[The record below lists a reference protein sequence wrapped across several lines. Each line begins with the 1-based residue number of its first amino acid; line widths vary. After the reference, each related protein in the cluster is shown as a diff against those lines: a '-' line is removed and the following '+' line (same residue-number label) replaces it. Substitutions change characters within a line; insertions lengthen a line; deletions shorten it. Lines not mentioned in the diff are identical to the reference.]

1 MKMNTVLVLVLLIL
15 VIFALKEGMV
25 WVALGV
31 GLLMV
36 IISTSESSGTT
47 KTDKSKFY
55 YPTPEMGPIQDPK
68 EQMLRVKYQPGWD
81 GNNWW
86 EEVADHWGSSI
97 GRTIGLLR

>member
-1 MKMNTVLVLVLLIL
+1 MNTVLVLVMLIL

-36 IISTSESSGTT
+36 LIATSEGGSSG
-47 KTDKSKFY
+47 DKQKMFY
-55 YPTPEMGPIQDPK
+55 PSPGLGPVSEGPK
-68 EQMLRVKYQPGWD
+68 EQMLRVKYQPKWD

-86 EEVADHWGSSI
+86 EEMADHWGSSI